1 MAILRIENGLIM
13 DEAVGGIPIER
24 RIVEPGTEAHCVRTL
39 AGLSGPVGVTVHNTG
54 NATPTADARAHASY
68 LQNVENDGM
77 YFVGAHLFVNAE
89 RIVQTLPLNEV
100 SWHAGD
106 GYGDG
111 NMATVSVEICET
123 SPYERCEAN
132 AMVLIAA
139 LLETYGLSDLFT
151 HQMWSGKYCP
161 HLILDR
167 EHGWAEFVAGVSR
180 IRAAEQMPAMAAP
193 MVDNVASSWAQEAV
207 DWALA
212 NRFLVGGEGGDLRL
226 HAPATREE
234 VLVFLHRIC
243 GEGAQANDA

>member
-13 DEAVGGIPIER
+13 DESVGGIPIER

-77 YFVGAHLFVNAE
+77 YFVGAHLFVDAE

-111 NMATVSVEICET
+111 NMATVSVEICEM

-167 EHGWAEFVAGVSR
+167 
-180 IRAAEQMPAMAAP
+180 
-193 MVDNVASSWAQEAV
+193 
-207 DWALA
+207 
-212 NRFLVGGEGGDLRL
+212 
-226 HAPATREE
+226 
-234 VLVFLHRIC
+234 
-243 GEGAQANDA
+243 